1 MKAKQIERKREF
13 CKHIKAPDFSCSHYF
28 VKMSQ
33 ERENVSLYVS
43 DNVNLEFENDISL
56 FFINKNFQMTT
67 FNVLVFAI
75 NNITVLIV
83 NIMVLIWL
91 QV

>member
-1 MKAKQIERKREF
+1 
-13 CKHIKAPDFSCSHYF
+13 
-28 VKMSQ
+28 MSQ
-33 ERENVSLYVS
+33 EQENVSLYVS
-43 DNVNLEFENDISL
+43 ENVNLEFENDISL

-91 QV
+91 QVQKSRCLIIV

>member
-1 MKAKQIERKREF
+1 
-13 CKHIKAPDFSCSHYF
+13 
-28 VKMSQ
+28 MSQ

-43 DNVNLEFENDISL
+43 ENVNLEFENDISL

>member
-1 MKAKQIERKREF
+1 
-13 CKHIKAPDFSCSHYF
+13 
-28 VKMSQ
+28 MSQ

-43 DNVNLEFENDISL
+43 DNVNLEFENDITL

-91 QV
+91 QVQKSQCSFDNHLTSEYFTR

>member
-1 MKAKQIERKREF
+1 
-13 CKHIKAPDFSCSHYF
+13 
-28 VKMSQ
+28 MSQ
-33 ERENVSLYVS
+33 ERGENVSLYVS

-75 NNITVLIV
+75 NNISVLIV

>member
-1 MKAKQIERKREF
+1 
-13 CKHIKAPDFSCSHYF
+13 
-28 VKMSQ
+28 MSQ

>member
-1 MKAKQIERKREF
+1 
-13 CKHIKAPDFSCSHYF
+13 
-28 VKMSQ
+28 MSQ

-43 DNVNLEFENDISL
+43 DNVNLEFKNDISL

-91 QV
+91 QVQKSRCLIIV

>member
-1 MKAKQIERKREF
+1 
-13 CKHIKAPDFSCSHYF
+13 
-28 VKMSQ
+28 MSQ

-75 NNITVLIV
+75 NNISVLIV

>member
-1 MKAKQIERKREF
+1 
-13 CKHIKAPDFSCSHYF
+13 
-28 VKMSQ
+28 MSQ

-43 DNVNLEFENDISL
+43 DNVNLEFKNDISL

-91 QV
+91 QVQKSRCLIIVSHLSILLGEGVYPC

>member
-1 MKAKQIERKREF
+1 
-13 CKHIKAPDFSCSHYF
+13 
-28 VKMSQ
+28 MSQ

-43 DNVNLEFENDISL
+43 DNVKLEFKNDISL
-56 FFINKNFQMTT
+56 FFINQNFQMTT

-91 QV
+91 QVQKSRCLIIV

>member
-1 MKAKQIERKREF
+1 
-13 CKHIKAPDFSCSHYF
+13 
-28 VKMSQ
+28 MSQ
-33 ERENVSLYVS
+33 EGENVSLYVS
-43 DNVNLEFENDISL
+43 DNVNLEFKNDISL

-91 QV
+91 QVQKSRCLIIV

>member
-1 MKAKQIERKREF
+1 
-13 CKHIKAPDFSCSHYF
+13 
-28 VKMSQ
+28 MSQ

-43 DNVNLEFENDISL
+43 DNVNLEFKNDISL